1 MSRSDLTPKSD
12 LYSDRTAVRAWLVAI
27 CVLITAM
34 ISIGGVTRLTGSGL
48 SITDWKPIMG
58 AIPPLSH
65 AEWEAAFAKYR
76 EIPQYRLLNP
86 TMDLGQFKSI
96 FFWEYFHRLVGRLI
110 GVVTFLPGLYFWV
123 RGRIAKRL
131 ALRALLG
138 IVLGGLQGALG
149 WFMVMSGLS
158 ERVSVS
164 HFRLAAH
171 LALAL
176 VILSYFVA
184 LTRSVFTGDRSIAA
198 VERPAR
204 AFLRPKF
211 RWIVA
216 LFALQIVYGAFVA
229 GLKAGFAFNTFPL
242 MAGGFAPPNLL
253 ALTPAWTNAFEN
265 PATVQWI
272 HRCLGWLAFFSANAL
287 WIALLRRKTPRGPLR
302 RWTTGLAHMTIIQF
316 GLGIAT
322 LVLFVPVPLAALHQL
337 GAAMIVILL
346 TLLGHVLTR
355 RDDLENRS

>member
-1 MSRSDLTPKSD
+1 MSHPAESPENS
-12 LYSDRTAVRAWLVAI
+12 LYNERPAVRAWLVAI

-34 ISIGGVTRLTGSGL
+34 VSIGGVTRLTGSGL

-65 AEWEAAFAKYR
+65 AEWEIAFAKYR
-76 EIPQYRLLNP
+76 EIPQFRVVNS
-86 TMDLGQFKSI
+86 TMDLAQFKSI

-110 GVVTFLPGLYFWV
+110 GVVTFLPGLYFWA
-123 RGRIAKRL
+123 RGRISKRL
-131 ALRALLG
+131 AARALLG

-171 LALAL
+171 LSLAL

-184 LTRSVFTGDRSIAA
+184 LTRSVFTGDRPVSPA
-198 VERPAR
+198 ERPTR

-211 RWIVA
+211 KWIAA

-253 ALTPAWTNAFEN
+253 ALDPAWTNAFEN

-287 WIALLRRKTPRGPLR
+287 WIALLRRKAPRGPIR
-302 RWTTGLAHMTIIQF
+302 RWTTGLAHMTIAQF
-316 GLGIAT
+316 ALGIAT
-322 LVLFVPVPLAALHQL
+322 LVLVVPVPLAALHQL
-337 GAAMIVILL
+337 GAAVIVILL
-346 TLLGHVLTR
+346 TLLGHTLTR
-355 RDDLENRS
+355 RDDLENRP